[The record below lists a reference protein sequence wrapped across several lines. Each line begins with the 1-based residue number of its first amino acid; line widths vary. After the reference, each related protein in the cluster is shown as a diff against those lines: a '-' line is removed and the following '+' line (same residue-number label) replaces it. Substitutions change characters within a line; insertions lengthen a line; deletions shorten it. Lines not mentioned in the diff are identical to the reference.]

1 MYGPLT
7 VKIRTV
13 LLVSPQHCTS
23 VFINPQ
29 VIYYSLSAD
38 VFVLKDELSGTRCP
52 TGSKNQ
58 ACSNC
63 HAAKFEILPGL
74 LVKIRHSLSV

>member
-1 MYGPLT
+1 MRGPLN
-7 VKIRTV
+7 VKFHTV

-38 VFVLKDELSGTRCP
+38 FFVLKDELSGTRCP
-52 TGSKNQ
+52 TVS
-58 ACSNC
+58 ACSKR

-74 LVKIRHSLSV
+74 LVKISHSLSV